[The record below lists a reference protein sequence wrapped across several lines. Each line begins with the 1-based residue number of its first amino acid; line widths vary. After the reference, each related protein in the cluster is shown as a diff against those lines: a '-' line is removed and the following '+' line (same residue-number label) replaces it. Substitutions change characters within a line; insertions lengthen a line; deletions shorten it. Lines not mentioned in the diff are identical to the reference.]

1 MRLSV
6 TYWNGIVFILN
17 IRIFNQSSDVLTQ
30 YILIENPLSDT
41 LYPKLVTSEHVS
53 YLMDW

>member
-30 YILIENPLSDT
+30 DILIENPLSDT
-41 LYPKLVTSEHVS
+41 LYPKH
-53 YLMDW
+53 